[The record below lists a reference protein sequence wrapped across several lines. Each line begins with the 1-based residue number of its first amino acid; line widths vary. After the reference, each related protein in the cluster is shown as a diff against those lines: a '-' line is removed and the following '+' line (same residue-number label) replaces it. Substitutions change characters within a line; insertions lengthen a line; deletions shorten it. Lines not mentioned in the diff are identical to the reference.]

1 MHECCSPWVSWNK
14 DPHDLAS
21 RRITMCYLEIPWFGW
36 LHIVN
41 AHMNCLELG
50 FKGDFDYLKQLIEQ
64 RHRHNVRRTLLLGDF
79 NAPAGEEAYRHIVWK
94 GEFIDQWYESNP
106 CQFFEPN
113 DLVRA
118 NGWEHRQEPKRID
131 FIFKHVRSSLQ
142 INEMRLIFNE
152 YFYPIVSD
160 HFGCFAC
167 FHLG

>member
-1 MHECCSPWVSWNK
+1 M
-14 DPHDLAS
+14 
-21 RRITMCYLEIPWFGW
+21 
-36 LHIVN
+36 
-41 AHMNCLELG
+41 
-50 FKGDFDYLKQLIEQ
+50 
-64 RHRHNVRRTLLLGDF
+64 LLLEKKLTGISSGKVNSSISGINQTRASF
-79 NAPAGEEAYRHIVWK
+79 SSRV
-94 GEFIDQWYESNP
+94 
-106 CQFFEPN
+106 C
-113 DLVRA
+113 LVRA